1 MRACMTALMH
11 ERKSLPHA
19 QAILCLETVLLFCE
33 ELHSYVDLQYTKLYQ
48 KQGEAELA
56 INGIEAEDPVFT
68 AVDQP
73 YWNLVDWA
81 TEEAG
86 ACPLHPSTI
95 FALTHIPCDG
105 RCITHHCITRQYI
118 TFHTSLHQ

>member
-1 MRACMTALMH
+1 MQGPA
-11 ERKSLPHA
+11 
-19 QAILCLETVLLFCE
+19 F
-33 ELHSYVDLQYTKLYQ
+33 LHDLQYTKLYQ

-56 INGIEAEDPVFT
+56 IDGIEAEDPVFT

-86 ACPLHPSTI
+86 VCHTPYTV
-95 FALTHIPCDG
+95 FALTSHRG
-105 RCITHHCITRQYI
+105 
-118 TFHTSLHQ
+118 S